1 MADRFPLRA
10 LCLLLCLLGWAL
22 SGAAATPQRIIS
34 LTPHLTELLYDIGAG
49 DRIVATDDAS
59 DFPPEVA
66 PLPRV
71 ANYRSI
77 NLEALLA
84 QKPDLVVAWR
94 SAQSRM
100 LAPVEKL
107 GIPVFYSEPTD
118 FASLATE
125 MRSLGHLLGLT
136 PRADEQA
143 RAYLTRLD
151 ALAARYGEPKPLS
164 VFYQL
169 WYPPLTSVNNSTW
182 PGQAI
187 TLCGG
192 RNIMAKT
199 GAAYPQVGLE
209 QVIKA
214 NPGLILAGS
223 RDPAVLAH
231 WRQWPMLDA
240 VKQQR
245 LVLINPDE
253 LHRFTPRALNAVE
266 QVCEAIKLSTLT
278 SQADQLPSNQ

>member
-34 LTPHLTELLYDIGAG
+34 LTPHLTELLYDMGAG

-100 LAPVEKL
+100 LVPVEKL

-118 FASLATE
+118 FASLADE
-125 MRSLGHLLGLT
+125 MRSLGRLLGTLQK
-136 PRADEQA
+136 ADQQA
-143 RAYLTRLD
+143 DAYLARLD
-151 ALAARYGEPKPLS
+151 ALTQRYGKPKPVS

-169 WYPPLTSVNNSTW
+169 WYPPLTSVNDSTW
-182 PGQAI
+182 PGRAI
-187 TLCGG
+187 KLCGG
-192 RNIMAKT
+192 RNIMADANT
-199 GAAYPQVGLE
+199 PYPQVGLE

-245 LVLINPDE
+245 LLLINPDE

-266 QVCEAIKLSTLT
+266 QLCEAIKLSAVA
-278 SQADQLPSNQ
+278 SQADQLPGNQ

>member
-1 MADRFPLRA
+1 MADRVSLRA
-10 LCLLLCLLGWAL
+10 LGLFVCLLGTSLCAM
-22 SGAAATPQRIIS
+22 ATPPQRIVS
-34 LTPHLTELLYDIGAG
+34 LTPHLTELLFDIGAG
-49 DRIVATDDAS
+49 DRVVATDDAS
-59 DFPPEVA
+59 DYPAEVA
-66 PLPRV
+66 NLPRV

-94 SAQSRM
+94 SAQARM
-100 LAPVEKL
+100 LGPVERL

-151 ALAARYGEPKPLS
+151 VLAARYGEPKPLS

-169 WYPPLTSVNNSTW
+169 WYPPLTSVKNSTW

-192 RNIMAKT
+192 RNIMANT

-214 NPGLILAGS
+214 NPGLILAGGQ
-223 RDPAVLAH
+223 DPSVLDH

-240 VKQQR
+240 VKHQR
-245 LVLINPDE
+245 LALINADE

-266 QVCEAIKLSTLT
+266 QICEAIEDAHTG
-278 SQADQLPSNQ
+278 QGAD